1 MATKNGIAG
10 REVYDKKRGLMGRV
24 VKEDGLQIT
33 LEFDAGDEKTV
44 KVVTPATFNRWY
56 RLLDEEPQEASAEED
71 VPEPETSECENA
83 SSEDEDKPAPKKR
96 ANTSMKF
103 PAGAPGVGTQLVEY
117 FRFEVGEYANQDLEY
132 KVSKDGRI
140 VIVKYNGRNVF
151 EITVCK
157 RRINVLCHK
166 KSLTADN
173 LSRATKVYPDKFGWP
188 LSVQYTFT
196 ELNDT
201 TKALIR
207 CIITDGLYYR
217 QIVEKAED

>member
-33 LEFDAGDEKTV
+33 LEFDDGDEKTV
-44 KVVTPATFNRWY
+44 KVVTPATFKRWY
-56 RLLDEEPQEASAEED
+56 RLLDEEPQEAPAAED

-83 SSEDEDKPAPKKR
+83 PSEDEDKPAPKKK

-103 PAGAPGVGTQLVEY
+103 PAGTPGVGAQLVDY

-196 ELNDT
+196 ELTDT

>member
-1 MATKNGIAG
+1 MATKNGIVG

-33 LEFDAGDEKTV
+33 LEFDDGDEKTV
-44 KVVTPATFNRWY
+44 KAVTPVTFKRWY
-56 RLLDEEPQEASAEED
+56 RLLDEEPQEESVEVNPELKTSDCEKNLSED
-71 VPEPETSECENA
+71 DSKPEPKKKA
-83 SSEDEDKPAPKKR
+83 S
-96 ANTSMKF
+96 TSMKF
-103 PAGAPGVGTQLVEY
+103 PAGSPGVGAQLVEY

-166 KSLTADN
+166 KSLSADN
-173 LSRATKVYPDKFGWP
+173 LSRATKVYPDNFGWP

-201 TKALIR
+201 TKAIIR

-217 QIVEKAED
+217 QVVEKVED

>member
-1 MATKNGIAG
+1 MATRNGIVG

-33 LEFDAGDEKTV
+33 LEFNDGNEKTV
-44 KVVTPATFNRWY
+44 KAVTPTVFKRWY
-56 RLLDEEPQEASAEED
+56 RLLDEEPQEESAED
-71 VPEPETSECENA
+71 VNETET
-83 SSEDEDKPAPKKR
+83 SEDEDKLAPKKR

-103 PAGAPGVGTQLVEY
+103 PAGAPGVGAQLVEY

-166 KSLTADN
+166 KSLSADN
-173 LSRATKVYPDKFGWP
+173 LSRATKVYPDNFGWP

-196 ELNDT
+196 ELTDT

-217 QIVEKAED
+217 QVIEKAED

>member
-1 MATKNGIAG
+1 M
-10 REVYDKKRGLMGRV
+10 
-24 VKEDGLQIT
+24 
-33 LEFDAGDEKTV
+33 
-44 KVVTPATFNRWY
+44 
-56 RLLDEEPQEASAEED
+56 DEEPQEAPAED
-71 VPEPETSECENA
+71 ASQPETSDCEKA
-83 SSEDEDKPAPKKR
+83 PSEDEDKPAPKKK
-96 ANTSMKF
+96 ASTSMKF
-103 PAGAPGVGTQLVEY
+103 PAGSPGVGAQLVEY

-166 KSLTADN
+166 KSLSADN

-201 TKALIR
+201 TKAIIR

-217 QIVEKAED
+217 QVVEKVED

>member
-33 LEFDAGDEKTV
+33 LEFNDGNEKTV
-44 KVVTPATFNRWY
+44 KAVTPTVFKRWY
-56 RLLDEEPQEASAEED
+56 RLLDEEPQEENAED
-71 VPEPETSECENA
+71 VHETETSK
-83 SSEDEDKPAPKKR
+83 DEDKPAPKKK

-166 KSLTADN
+166 KSLSADN
-173 LSRATKVYPDKFGWP
+173 LSRATKVYPDNFGWP

-201 TKALIR
+201 TKAIIR

>member
-1 MATKNGIAG
+1 MATKNGIVG

-56 RLLDEEPQEASAEED
+56 RLLDEDPQEAPVED
-71 VPEPETSECENA
+71 VPELKLSDFEKS
-83 SSEDEDKPAPKKR
+83 SSEDADDLAPKKK
-96 ANTSMKF
+96 ANKIMKF
-103 PAGAPGVGTQLVEY
+103 PAGSPGVGSQLVEY

-157 RRINVLCHK
+157 RRSNVLCHK

-173 LSRATKVYPDKFGWP
+173 LSRATKVYPDNFGWP

>member
-1 MATKNGIAG
+1 MATKNGIVG

-33 LEFDAGDEKTV
+33 LEFDDGDEKTV
-44 KVVTPATFNRWY
+44 KAVTPVTFKRWY
-56 RLLDEEPQEASAEED
+56 RLLDEEPQEESAEVNPDPKTSDCEKNLSED
-71 VPEPETSECENA
+71 DSKPEP
-83 SSEDEDKPAPKKR
+83 KKKT
-96 ANTSMKF
+96 NTNMKF
-103 PAGAPGVGTQLVEY
+103 PAGSPGVGAQLVEY

-166 KSLTADN
+166 KSLSADN
-173 LSRATKVYPDKFGWP
+173 LSRATKVYPDNFGWP

-201 TKALIR
+201 TKAIIR

-217 QIVEKAED
+217 QVVEKVED

>member
-1 MATKNGIAG
+1 MATKNGIVG

-33 LEFDAGDEKTV
+33 LEFDDGDSKTV
-44 KVVTPATFNRWY
+44 KAVTPIVFNRWY
-56 RLLDEEPQEASAEED
+56 RLLDEEPQEALAED
-71 VPEPETSECENA
+71 VPELKTYDGKEATSEEDNPEA
-83 SSEDEDKPAPKKR
+83 SSKVGA
-96 ANTSMKF
+96 SMKF
-103 PAGAPGVGTQLVEY
+103 PEGVLGVGAKIAEY

-140 VIVKYNGRNVF
+140 VIVRYNGRNVF

-157 RRINVLCHK
+157 RRMNVLCHK
-166 KSLTADN
+166 NSLSADN

-196 ELNDT
+196 ELTDT

-217 QIVEKAED
+217 QVVEKVED